1 MAHPGIEDKRIRRR
15 VFPNVCPNP
24 RSNGSRVTRAWVSL
38 ISCTSMFLGVRNSV
52 ADCGISLFLRRYRY
66 IRVKQLSSYFEYS
79 STIRF
84 SLISC
89 GSSSRSGT
97 RLNTPSN
104 FSGSIS
110 IQSTIP
116 IQVKPKE
123 KNELG
128 NPLDV
133 IAETSVV
140 EETPLTYKGK
150 NNKALELIKK
160 YSK

>member
-1 MAHPGIEDKRIRRR
+1 MAKLKANKIAQQKGIRPEEVSFNEALGIKA
-15 VFPNVCPNP
+15 NP
-24 RSNGSRVTRAWVSL
+24 
-38 ISCTSMFLGVRNSV
+38 MQQPQV
-52 ADCGISLFLRRYRY
+52 A
-66 IRVKQLSSYFEYS
+66 EAE
-79 STIRF
+79 
-84 SLISC
+84 
-89 GSSSRSGT
+89 
-97 RLNTPSN
+97 
-104 FSGSIS
+104 S